1 MSNKMYSQ
9 VEMLAEV
16 KEKKHIATKEYV
28 DNILNARLMPGVE
41 CVVIENIDGTY
52 DPTAK
57 SLTTSGAINSD
68 DVSLIEN
75 MEVLLIAQTDKSQ
88 NGRYVVET
96 MGVPGVESS
105 ATVSVAGTGVTNA
118 TIDVAQ
124 FETKLAVSSQYV
136 FIYDGTT
143 DNAWKYDGNVVT
155 LSDYGITEESTGA
168 VDGDTITVDYTAAV
182 AGTDTVFVRSEL
194 MSDSA
199 QLFSGMLIPVHQGTA
214 YGDTIFQLI
223 NDTTMTL
230 DTTPLVFEKYICG
243 EQGAAKF
250 TYAIIGDDATK
261 EWDITHGLG
270 TKEVAIKVFESATGK
285 EAFFE
290 TAVVTENMVKVSSD
304 VVLTPTDKFDVVVIG

>member
-41 CVVIENIDGTY
+41 CVVIENVDGVY
-52 DPTAK
+52 DPSAK
-57 SLTTSGAINSD
+57 SLTTSGTINSD
-68 DVSLIEN
+68 DVSLIES

-105 ATVSVAGTGVTNA
+105 ASASVAGTGITNA

-136 FIYDGTT
+136 FTYDGIT

-155 LSDYGITEESTGA
+155 LADYGITEEGAA
-168 VDGDTITVDYTAAV
+168 VDGDTITVDYTEAV

-223 NDTTMTL
+223 NDTAMTL

-250 TYAIIGDDATK
+250 TYTIVGDDATK

-270 TKEVAIKVFESATGK
+270 SKEVAIKVFESATGK

-304 VVLTPTDKFDVVVIG
+304 VVLTPADKFDVVVIG